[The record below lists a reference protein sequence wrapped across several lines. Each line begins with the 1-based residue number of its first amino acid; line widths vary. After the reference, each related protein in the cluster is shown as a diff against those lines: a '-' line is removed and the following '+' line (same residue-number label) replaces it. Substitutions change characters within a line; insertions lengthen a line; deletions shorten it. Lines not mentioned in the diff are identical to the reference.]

1 MLNVGQKRSTDNAAL
16 TAKPGCTL
24 ILMAGAGHIGNV

>member
-16 TAKPGCTL
+16 TAESGCTL
-24 ILMAGAGHIGNV
+24 ILMAWAGHIADV